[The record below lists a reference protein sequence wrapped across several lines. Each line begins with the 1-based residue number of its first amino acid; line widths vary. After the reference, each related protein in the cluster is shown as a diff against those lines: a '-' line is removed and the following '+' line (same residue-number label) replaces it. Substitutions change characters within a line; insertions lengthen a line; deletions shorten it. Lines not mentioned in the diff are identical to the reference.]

1 VENEHDTAQPVISVG
16 YVKRMNSTKPEIFY
30 CKCVP
35 YLRSDDNHKT
45 ALTTGQPRQDF
56 LKEISR
62 TAQSGSRPERADNG
76 DGVLGEG

>member
-1 VENEHDTAQPVISVG
+1 
-16 YVKRMNSTKPEIFY
+16 
-30 CKCVP
+30 VP

-62 TAQSGSRPERADNG
+62 TAQSGSRPERADNR